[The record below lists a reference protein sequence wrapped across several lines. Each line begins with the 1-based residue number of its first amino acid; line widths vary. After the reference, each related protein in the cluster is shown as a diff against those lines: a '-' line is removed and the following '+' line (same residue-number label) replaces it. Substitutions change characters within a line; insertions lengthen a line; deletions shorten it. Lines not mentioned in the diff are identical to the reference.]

1 MNNKIISNIIIG
13 KRDIKFQYLV
23 VIIKYTNMLTTP
35 ILFYIK
41 SND

>member
-1 MNNKIISNIIIG
+1 MNNKIISNIIID